1 MRRSAA
7 VLRHRHDMHA
17 DAEGRAELPQTL
29 HVTGGAGSK
38 RKVVAAE
45 QLLCVKAVHQHLLHK
60 ILRRQRAELV
70 KRCLLVF
77 LDA

>member
-1 MRRSAA
+1 
-7 VLRHRHDMHA
+7 MHA
-17 DAEGRAELPQTL
+17 DAEGRAKLPQPL

-38 RKVVAAE
+38 RKVIAAE

-60 ILRRQRAELV
+60 ILRRQRTELV
-70 KRCLLVF
+70 KRCFLVF

>member
-1 MRRSAA
+1 
-7 VLRHRHDMHA
+7 MHA

-60 ILRRQRAELV
+60 ILRRQRTELV